1 MALRALMMRH
11 QLDQLNKQLEE
22 LRKKAA
28 DFESR
33 EAELAQM
40 IEEVETDEER
50 AAVENEIAA
59 FEAERDENQAETV
72 RLETQVGEIEQELEA
87 IEENQEPAAA
97 AAPAAEPA
105 AEPEPAPVRNE
116 RSIITMN
123 TRNIFNKMDIQT
135 RTAMFAQEDVQ
146 HFLTQVRTAMQEKR
160 AIDGADLLIP
170 EVFLGLIR
178 ENIMNYSKLYKHVN
192 VRQVSGRGRVTIMG
206 TIPEAVWT
214 ECCANINELTIGFNE
229 AEVDCWKVGGY
240 FDICNATLQDSD
252 IDLASE
258 VLTVLGQAIG
268 LALDKAI
275 VFGLGTRMPLGF
287 FTRLAQTQAPADYPE
302 KARPWEDLH
311 ETNIKTIAKS
321 KTGIELFR
329 EFLVD
334 TGAAKGKYSR
344 GTKVWVMN
352 ETTYTQLVAAAMTID
367 AGGAIVAGVNG
378 SMPVIGGI
386 IEVLEFMPD
395 DVIMGGY
402 FDLYLLAER
411 AGTQLAQSE
420 HYRFLEDRTVF
431 RGTARYDG
439 LPVIAEGFIAIGING
454 TTPSA
459 EGITFAPDTAN
470 NPES

>member
-72 RLETQVGEIEQELEA
+72 RLETQVGEIEQELKA

-178 ENIMNYSKLYKHVN
+178 ENIMNYSKLTKHTN
-192 VRQVSGRGRVTIMG
+192 YRQVSGKGRVTIMG

-240 FDICNATLQDSD
+240 FDVCNATLQDSD

-258 VLTVLGQAIG
+258 LLT
-268 LALDKAI
+268 
-275 VFGLGTRMPLGF
+275 
-287 FTRLAQTQAPADYPE
+287 
-302 KARPWEDLH
+302 
-311 ETNIKTIAKS
+311 
-321 KTGIELFR
+321 
-329 EFLVD
+329 
-334 TGAAKGKYSR
+334 
-344 GTKVWVMN
+344 
-352 ETTYTQLVAAAMTID
+352 
-367 AGGAIVAGVNG
+367 
-378 SMPVIGGI
+378 
-386 IEVLEFMPD
+386 
-395 DVIMGGY
+395 
-402 FDLYLLAER
+402 
-411 AGTQLAQSE
+411 
-420 HYRFLEDRTVF
+420 
-431 RGTARYDG
+431 
-439 LPVIAEGFIAIGING
+439 
-454 TTPSA
+454 
-459 EGITFAPDTAN
+459 
-470 NPES
+470 